1 MPCCDLADHLAVK
14 FFRKRRQDV
23 VGAQA
28 SLDVPDGDPGVKGC
42 GGGARDANG
51 RLIKIELKLWSKEEC
66 KRLNLNCDRLKM
78 MKLEMVSR
86 D

>member
-1 MPCCDLADHLAVK
+1 MPCCDLTDHLPVK

-23 VGAQA
+23 VCAQTG
-28 SLDVPDGDPGVKGC
+28 LDVPDWDAGVEGR
-42 GGGARDANG
+42 GSSARDASG

-66 KRLNLNCDRLKM
+66 KRLNLNCERLKM
-78 MKLEMVSR
+78 MKLEIVSR